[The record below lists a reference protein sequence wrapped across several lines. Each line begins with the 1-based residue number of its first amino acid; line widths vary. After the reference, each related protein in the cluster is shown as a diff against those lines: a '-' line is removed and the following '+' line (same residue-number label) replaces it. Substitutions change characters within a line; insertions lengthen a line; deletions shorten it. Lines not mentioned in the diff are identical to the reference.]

1 MQSLVSTGAARR
13 TPGVGGDVAR
23 SARRRRNLTG
33 WLFISPIV
41 VGVVAF
47 QFFPIFVSMAA
58 SLTKW
63 DGISPPEFVGLSNFT
78 DIFTDDPLFYNTL
91 WNTTYFTLASIP
103 LTVGIGFFL
112 AVLCAQRV
120 RGVSFFR
127 TAFFAPYVTNV
138 VAIGFVW
145 FWFFHPSDGV
155 VNGLL
160 QQVGIHGPE
169 WLSSSTWAMPA
180 VIVVSVWQGVGYPM
194 IILLAGL
201 QGIPEMLYE
210 SAKIDGAGPLA
221 RIRYVTLPLL
231 TPHFLFLLIT
241 QFISS
246 FQVFGL
252 IYVMT
257 KGGPGHSTSVYIYN
271 LYENAFAYGKMGY
284 ACALAWIL
292 FAVIASVTYAQ
303 WKLQSRWVF
312 YA

>member
-1 MQSLVSTGAARR
+1 MQSLVSPGTTRETPGAAAD
-13 TPGVGGDVAR
+13 PAR
-23 SARRRRNLTG
+23 AERRRRNLTG

-63 DGISPPEFVGLSNFT
+63 DGISSPEFVGLANFT
-78 DIFTDDPLFYNTL
+78 DIFTDDPLFYTTL

-160 QQVGIHGPE
+160 GQVGVHGPE

-180 VIVVSVWQGVGYPM
+180 VIVVSIWQGVGYPM

-210 SAKIDGAGPLA
+210 SAKIDGASSLA
-221 RIRYVTLPLL
+221 RVRYVTLPLL

-257 KGGPGHSTSVYIYN
+257 KGGPGHSTGVYIYN

-303 WKLQSRWVF
+303 WKLQNRWVF

>member
-1 MQSLVSTGAARR
+1 MQSLVSIGADR
-13 TPGVGGDVAR
+13 GVSPPPAD
-23 SARRRRNLTG
+23 SARRARVRRNITG

-41 VGVVAF
+41 VGVVSF
-47 QFFPIFVSMAA
+47 QFFPIFVSMGA

-63 DGISPPEFVGLSNFT
+63 NGISPPSFVGLSNFVEL
-78 DIFTDDPLFYNTL
+78 FTEDPLFITTL

-103 LTVGIGFFL
+103 LTIGIGLLL
-112 AVLCAQRV
+112 ALLCARRM
-120 RGVSFFR
+120 RGVAFFR

-145 FWFFHPSDGV
+145 FWFFHPTEGV

-160 QQVGIHGPE
+160 GQVGVDGPA

-180 VIVVSVWQGVGYPM
+180 VIVVSIWQGVGYPM
-194 IILLAGL
+194 VILLAGL
-201 QGIPEMLYE
+201 QGIPEVLYE
-210 SAKIDGAGPLA
+210 SAKIDGASA
-221 RIRYVTLPLL
+221 ASRVRHVTLPLL

-257 KGGPGHSTSVYIYN
+257 KGGPGQATSVYIYN
-271 LYENAFAYGKMGY
+271 LYQNAFAYGKMGY
-284 ACALAWIL
+284 ACAMAWIL

-303 WKLQSRWVF
+303 WKLQDRWVF